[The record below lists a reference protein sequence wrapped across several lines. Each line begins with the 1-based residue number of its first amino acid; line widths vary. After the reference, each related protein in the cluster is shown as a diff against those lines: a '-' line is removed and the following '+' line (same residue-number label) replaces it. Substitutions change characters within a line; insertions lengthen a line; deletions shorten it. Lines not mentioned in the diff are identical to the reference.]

1 PYVVV
6 TPPSFPPKTIQEL
19 VAYAKA
25 NPGKI
30 NFASGGK
37 GSASHIFT
45 ELFKTLA
52 GVDLVHVP
60 YRSNSMPDLLAG
72 QVQMYVSPIPQS
84 LQLVRDGKLRALGV
98 TTMHRLESL
107 PDVPIVADAVPG
119 YEAIGWYALGVP
131 KNTPADIVEKL
142 NAATN

>member
-1 PYVVV
+1 VANAPYVIVS
-6 TPPSFPPKTIQEL
+6 PLSFPPKTIPEL

-25 NPGKI
+25 NTGKI
-30 NFASGGK
+30 NFASGAK

-60 YRSNSMPDLLAG
+60 YRSNSMPDLLAN
-72 QVQMYVSPIPQS
+72 QVQMYVSPLPQS

-98 TTMHRLESL
+98 T
-107 PDVPIVADAVPG
+107 
-119 YEAIGWYALGVP
+119 
-131 KNTPADIVEKL
+131 
-142 NAATN
+142 